1 MVMTYPHGC
10 WTDRR
15 PDCACVFNVAPQFA
29 SLDPAGVFDLARSET
44 SLLTRDIHAET
55 ARITHA
61 ARRWGWPVVPDNATI
76 SEGLADRLE
85 SWLEGPG
92 SLLVDA
98 PRGYG
103 KTTQLLAWLTAR
115 DQHDLVIW
123 IAGSSF
129 LNTWESTWNTVLDA
143 LVDLGEISRETRA
156 ATTGMQQLFSVFQ
169 RLTRRV
175 IVVYD
180 DFDRFTPVRDFAD
193 VEESARHFPLLRNI
207 FLTSTPLPES
217 GREADPHRV
226 TLTRA
231 DLRWTADFAR
241 TVLGPDVAGSRLAHR
256 LDDVVDAAGGRA
268 SAILDYF
275 RVARSGGFTDPLPTF
290 QADWMSQRAN
300 TADPSGRAAML
311 MLHLAQFIEAP
322 VDMLVDQGFPDAVE
336 LVRVLRAEGL
346 TSDARSA
353 FAFADAVSLALT
365 DRDALAT
372 RSEAMIGSGLA
383 GLHRRSALGFVRR
396 GAHTLAAFHYAKA
409 GEFTLAIELLKRPL
423 QDYDG
428 TGGIVAVREAFYA
441 IPIDRVAEDLE
452 LLAIRVLATHLE
464 PSNESREKGES
475 EARLLSATP
484 ADLQMLP
491 LNRRTL
497 VAAATVNTLVM
508 RGRPWDAVTRGRAAA
523 RDLDGLGW
531 EELRGMGRTPGLL
544 WTALAE
550 AELMCAN
557 VQRASDLASVAREWN
572 GEVGHS
578 YAAMRA
584 CAVSAAAFA
593 IEGNLGRAEE
603 SIREAMFVCEMQGWP
618 ESALP
623 PTIAIARLSIAV
635 ARWDSTLAVRAQL
648 DFQRLASHDRV
659 WATAATIAN
668 SLALLCSGNSVE
680 ALASSRIALT
690 DAESSNAPALVRH
703 LAVIAHSDALAAVGR
718 AGTVL
723 SFLDGQA
730 EAPDHAFCYGA
741 RRAGAAL
748 AMGDAHRAI
757 LATEECVE
765 HSHTHLT
772 GPLSSAL
779 IRRAVAKEI
788 LGLTHAADAVFAQA
802 IAFIAA
808 NPRAAGFVNLNPEM
822 LASLWQ
828 RLSVTNPHL
837 VTATYAI
844 AHTWLDLTSHSP
856 RDSAPSPPLEA
867 LSQRELQVLAQLAVR
882 ATYREVGEVLYLSE
896 NTVKTHV
903 SRIYRKLG
911 ASSRREALDS
921 ALRLGLVD
929 VAGTAI

>member
-1 MVMTYPHGC
+1 M
-10 WTDRR
+10 
-15 PDCACVFNVAPQFA
+15 
-29 SLDPAGVFDLARSET
+29 
-44 SLLTRDIHAET
+44 
-55 ARITHA
+55 
-61 ARRWGWPVVPDNATI
+61 PDNATV
-76 SEGLADRLE
+76 SEALVDRLE
-85 SWLEGPG
+85 TWLSGSG

-103 KTTQLLAWLTAR
+103 KTTQLLAWLSTR
-115 DQHDLVIW
+115 DRHDLVVW
-123 IAGSSF
+123 IAGSNF
-129 LNTWESTWNTVLDA
+129 LNTWESTWNAVLDA
-143 LVDLGEISRETRA
+143 LVDLGEISRETRN
-156 ATTGMQQLFSVFQ
+156 ATTDLQQLFSVFQ
-169 RLTRRV
+169 RLQRRV

-180 DFDRFTPVRDFAD
+180 DFDRFTPARDFAD

-217 GREADPHRV
+217 GREVDPHRV
-226 TLTRA
+226 TLTRD
-231 DLRWTADFAR
+231 DLRWSADFAR

-256 LDDVVDAAGGRA
+256 LDDVVHAAGGRA

-275 RVARSGGFTDPLPTF
+275 RVARSGGANDPLPTF
-290 QADWMSQRAN
+290 QADWMSQRAIS
-300 TADPSGRAAML
+300 ADPSGRAALL
-311 MLHLAQFIEAP
+311 MSHLAQFIEAP
-322 VDMLVDQGFPDAVE
+322 VDMLIDQGFPDASE

-346 TSDARSA
+346 TTDARSA
-353 FAFADAVSLALT
+353 FGFPDAVALSAT
-365 DRDALAT
+365 DRQALAA
-372 RSEAMIGSGLA
+372 RSTAMIGSGLA

-409 GEFTLAIELLKRPL
+409 GEYTLAIELLKRPL
-423 QDYDG
+423 EDFEG
-428 TGGIVAVREAFYA
+428 TGGIIAVREAFGA
-441 IPIDRVAEDLE
+441 IPVDRVAEDLE
-452 LLAIRVLATHLE
+452 LLAIRVLATHLG
-464 PSNESREKGES
+464 PSADARAKGES

-484 ADLQMLP
+484 ADLQLLP
-491 LNRRTL
+491 LHRRTL

-508 RGRPWDAVTRGRAAA
+508 RGRPWDAVTRGRAAS

-531 EELRGMGRTPGLL
+531 EELRGMGRSPGLL

-557 VQRASDLASVAREWN
+557 VHRASELASVAREWN

-593 IEGNLGRAEE
+593 IEGNLARADE
-603 SIREAMFVCEMQGWP
+603 SIREALFVCEMQGWP
-618 ESALP
+618 ESSLP
-623 PTIAIARLSIAV
+623 PTIAIARLIIAV

-659 WATAATIAN
+659 WAASATIAN
-668 SLALLCSGNSVE
+668 SLALLCAGNSVE

-690 DAESSNAPALVRH
+690 EAESSSAPALIRH

-723 SFLDGQA
+723 SFLDGQVD
-730 EAPDHAFCYGA
+730 APDHAFCYGA

-772 GPLSSAL
+772 GPLSSSL

-802 IAFIAA
+802 IALIAA
-808 NPRAAGFVNLNPEM
+808 NPRAAGFVNLNPET
-822 LASLWQ
+822 LAPLWQ
-828 RLSVTNPHL
+828 RLNLTDSHL

-844 AHTWLDLTSHSP
+844 ARTWIDASSQSP
-856 RDSAPSPPLEA
+856 RGPNPSPPLEA

-882 ATYREVGEVLYLSE
+882 ATYREVGEMLYLSE

-911 ASSRREALDS
+911 VSSRREALDS

-929 VAGTAI
+929 VAGTAL

>member
-1 MVMTYPHGC
+1 M
-10 WTDRR
+10 
-15 PDCACVFNVAPQFA
+15 
-29 SLDPAGVFDLARSET
+29 
-44 SLLTRDIHAET
+44 LTREIQAET
-55 ARITHA
+55 ARISRA
-61 ARRWGWPVVPDNATI
+61 ARQWGWPVVPDNATV
-76 SEGLADRLE
+76 SEALVDRLE
-85 SWLEGPG
+85 TWLDGSG

-103 KTTQLLAWLTAR
+103 KTTQLLAWLSDR
-115 DQHDLVIW
+115 DPHDLVIW
-123 IAGSSF
+123 ISGSNF

-207 FLTSTPLPES
+207 FLTSTPLPDT

-241 TVLGPDVAGSRLAHR
+241 TVLGPDITGSRVEHR

-268 SAILDYF
+268 SAILDYL
-275 RVARSGGFTDPLPTF
+275 RAARSGGFADPLPTF
-290 QADWMSQRAN
+290 QGEWMSQRAN
-300 TADPSGRAAML
+300 TADPSGRAALL
-311 MLHLAQFIEAP
+311 MLHLAQFIEVP
-322 VDMLVDQGFPDAVE
+322 VDMLIDQGFPDAVE

-346 TSDARSA
+346 TTDARSA
-353 FAFADAVSLALT
+353 FGFADAVSLSTT
-365 DRDALAT
+365 DRDALAAS
-372 RSEAMIGSGLA
+372 SETMIGSGLA
-383 GLHRRSALGFVRR
+383 GLHRRSAPGFVRR
-396 GAHTLAAFHYAKA
+396 GAHTLAAFHYARA

-423 QDYDG
+423 EDYEG
-428 TGGIVAVREAFYA
+428 TGGIIAARAAFGA
-441 IPIDRVAEDLE
+441 IPVDRVAEDLE
-452 LLAIRVLATHLE
+452 LLAIRVLATHIG
-464 PSNESREKGES
+464 PSVDPRAKGES

-491 LNRRTL
+491 LHRRTL

-508 RGRPWDAVTRGRAAA
+508 RGRPWDAVTRGRAASA
-523 RDLDGLGW
+523 DLDGLGW
-531 EELRGMGRTPGLL
+531 EELRGMGRSPGLL

-557 VQRASDLASVAREWN
+557 VHRASDLASIAREWN

-593 IEGNLGRAEE
+593 IEGNIGRAEE

-618 ESALP
+618 EGALP
-623 PTIAIARLSIAV
+623 PTIAIARLSIAIS
-635 ARWDSTLAVRAQL
+635 RWDASLAVRAQL
-648 DFQRLASHDRV
+648 DFQRLAATDRV

-668 SLALLCSGNSVE
+668 SFALLCSGNSAE
-680 ALASSRIALT
+680 ALASSRIALN

-703 LAVIAHSDALAAVGR
+703 LAVTAHSDALAAVGR

-723 SFLDGQA
+723 SFLDGQVD
-730 EAPDHAFCYGA
+730 APDHAFCYGA

-757 LATEECVE
+757 LATEDCVE

-772 GPLSSAL
+772 GPLASAL
-779 IRRAVAKEI
+779 IRRAVAKEV
-788 LGLTHAADAVFAQA
+788 LGLNHAADAVFAQA
-802 IAFIAA
+802 IALVAA
-808 NPRAAGFVNLNPEM
+808 NPRAAGFVNLNPDM

-828 RLSVTNPHL
+828 RLNVTSPHL

-844 AHTWLDLTSHSP
+844 ARTWLDLTSHSP
-856 RDSAPSPPLEA
+856 RVTAPAPPLEA

-911 ASSRREALDS
+911 VSSRREALDS

-929 VAGTAI
+929 VAGTTL